1 MDEKDAWTLFFST
14 GLPQAYLMAR
24 ELERRTAPPS
34 RGETDHSALPW
45 GEPAADGGPL
55 AF

>member
-1 MDEKDAWTLFFST
+1 MEEKDAWTLFFST

-24 ELERRTAPPS
+24 ELERRAAPPS
-34 RGETDHSALPW
+34 RGEAEHPPLPR

-55 AF
+55 LF